1 MFTLEIEGT
10 AVAVINSDEASAK
23 DLFTCEGFK
32 EDIRTMTSDGKPLWN
47 GTSPL
52 TIRAANE
59 DEIEIFEDAL
69 AEDDGEGEFTDD
81 KHHAGGDTAGEEV
94 VGDVALPRGGL
105 DDRAAVVGGEVGL
118 GTITRSPPR
127 ELPRE
132 RPGLPPCWTSA
143 PDPGRSVDSLT
154 VASARRTGPRRPAAR
169 CPPSRPG

>member
-69 AEDDGEGEFTDD
+69 AEDDGEGDFVDD
-81 KHHAGGDTAGEEV
+81 PRYAEADDSEEDEADIVFLVDIDEDDTAH
-94 VGDVALPRGGL
+94 A
-105 DDRAAVVGGEVGL
+105 
-118 GTITRSPPR
+118 
-127 ELPRE
+127 
-132 RPGLPPCWTSA
+132 
-143 PDPGRSVDSLT
+143 
-154 VASARRTGPRRPAAR
+154 
-169 CPPSRPG
+169 

>member
-1 MFTLEIEGT
+1 MFTLEIDGT

-81 KHHAGGDTAGEEV
+81 KHHAGGDTAEEEDEDEADIV
-94 VGDVALPRGGL
+94 FLVDIDEADE
-105 DDRAAVVGGEVGL
+105 DDEADA
-118 GTITRSPPR
+118 
-127 ELPRE
+127 
-132 RPGLPPCWTSA
+132 
-143 PDPGRSVDSLT
+143 
-154 VASARRTGPRRPAAR
+154 
-169 CPPSRPG
+169 